1 MKVCILDYGSGN
13 VASVYNMI
21 KFLGYECKVT
31 NETKYI
37 KNSSHIIL
45 PGVGSYAAA
54 MKKLKKAVNLDE
66 LEIEVIKKKKPFLG
80 ICVGMQ
86 ILSSFGFEFE
96 ESKGL
101 NWIPGVVK
109 KIQNKK
115 LPHIGWNNINIKK
128 ESNLLNKI
136 DPDHNFYFVNSYHLI
151 PDNKE
156 NVIATTNYKQDICSI
171 IQKKNI
177 VGVQFH
183 PEKSQKSGQLLLKNF
198 LNKKM
203 DI

>member
-13 VASVYNMI
+13 IASVYNI
-21 KFLGYECKVT
+21 INFLGYECKIT
-31 NETKYI
+31 NETKHI
-37 KNSSHIIL
+37 KSSSHIIL

-66 LEIEVIKKKKPFLG
+66 LEIEIIKKKKPFLG

-109 KIQNKK
+109 KIQNEK
-115 LPHIGWNNINIKK
+115 LPHIGWNSINIKN
-128 ESNLLNKI
+128 ESNLLNNF
-136 DPDHNFYFVNSYHLI
+136 DPDLDFYFLNSYHFI

-156 NVIATTNYKQDICSI
+156 NIISTTNYKEDICSI
-171 IQKKNI
+171 IQKDNI

-183 PEKSQKSGQLLLKNF
+183 PEKSQKAGQLLLKNF
-198 LNKKM
+198 LNFYK
-203 DI
+203 